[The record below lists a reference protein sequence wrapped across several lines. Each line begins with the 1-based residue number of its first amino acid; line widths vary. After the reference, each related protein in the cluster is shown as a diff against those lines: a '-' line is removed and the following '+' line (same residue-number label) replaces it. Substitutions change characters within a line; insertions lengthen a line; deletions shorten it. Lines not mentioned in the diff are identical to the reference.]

1 MLLTIDIGNTH
12 TVLGL
17 FEGAE
22 IVEHW
27 RISTDPRRTADEHAV
42 LFQGLMNNHPL
53 VGDSGVDG
61 IAICSTVPSVL
72 HEMRDMIRRYYGD
85 IPALV
90 VEPGVKTGMPVL
102 VDNPKEV
109 GTDRIINALAA
120 VHLYGAPCIVVD
132 LGTATSFDAV
142 SRKGE
147 WIGGAIAPG
156 IEISVEALGAR
167 GAQLRKIELARPR
180 SIIGKNTVECMQAGI
195 LYGFAGQIDGV
206 VNRMAEELADDPNDV
221 TVVAT
226 GGLAPLVLEEAEV
239 IDEHEPWLTL
249 IGLRLVYE
257 RNMGVSSG

>member
-1 MLLTIDIGNTH
+1 
-12 TVLGL
+12 
-17 FEGAE
+17 
-22 IVEHW
+22 
-27 RISTDPRRTADEHAV
+27 
-42 LFQGLMNNHPL
+42 
-53 VGDSGVDG
+53 
-61 IAICSTVPSVL
+61 VL
-72 HEMRDMIRRYYGD
+72 HEMRDMVRRYYGD

-142 SRKGE
+142 SKRGE

-180 SIIGKNTVECMQAGI
+180 SIIGKNTVECMQSGI

-257 RNMGVSSG
+257 RNMGTSTS